1 MKNEPISGEVSRR
14 ICLHMNKDHK
24 SSILKY
30 AVKYG
35 GIDNPNEVQMVEI
48 NQQAMILDVDGERIS
63 IDFDH
68 MLKDSS
74 DAHRTLVE
82 MAK

>member
-1 MKNEPISGEVSRR
+1 MNNEPISTEVGRR
-14 ICLHMNKDHK
+14 ICLHMNKEHN
-24 SSILKY
+24 SSVLRY
-30 AVKYG
+30 AINYG
-35 GIDNPNEVQMVEI
+35 GVENPKQAEMVTI
-48 NQQAMILDVDGERIS
+48 NNQSMILNVDGEIVT

-68 MLKDSS
+68 ILKDSS

>member
-1 MKNEPISGEVSRR
+1 MKNEPISAEVSRR
-14 ICLHMNKDHK
+14 ICLHMNEDHK
-24 SSILKY
+24 SSIFKY

-48 NQQAMILDVDGERIS
+48 NQQAMILNVDGERVS

-68 MLKDSS
+68 ILNDSS